1 MTFRK
6 LKFTMIFLMASFT
19 HLHLHTQYSLLDG
32 AIRLDQLFD
41 RLRELKMDSVA
52 MTDHG
57 NMFGVIDFYQRARSA
72 GIKPIIGCEVY
83 VAGPR
88 GMSDRSTR
96 EMYHL
101 VLLARNEIG
110 YRNLCRLVSLA
121 YLDGFYYHPRIDKPL
136 LAKYSE
142 GLVGMSACLSGEI
155 ASFIKHGHVEEA
167 SRAAAEYASLF
178 EPGWFFLELMHNG
191 LPEQEKVNLSLL
203 EIAAERKLP
212 LVATN
217 DCHYLKA
224 GDHRAHDILLCIS
237 TRKTI
242 DDPGRMRHDTEDL
255 YLRSEEE
262 MKKLFADTPEAI
274 ENTRLI
280 ADACNL
286 ELELGKVYL
295 PRYEVPVEYNLDSYL
310 EVNAK
315 QGLDRHLAGDDAEKR
330 ERYTRRFNYEIDVIK
345 RMGFS
350 GYFLIVW
357 DFIAYAKRKGIPVG
371 PGRGSGAG
379 SLVAFCLGITAIDPL
394 PYDLLFERF
403 LNPER
408 VNMPDFDIDFCQD
421 RRGEVIS
428 YVAEKYGSDRV
439 AQIITFGQLKP
450 RLAIKDVGRVMGLS
464 FAETDRISKLV
475 PLGPK
480 VTLDQALREEPRLEE
495 IQNEKPIY
503 REVVQIARS
512 LEGLNRHYGT
522 HAAGIVISNK
532 PLLEMVPVLRG
543 DEGVL
548 TTQFAKDEVEKAGL
562 VKFDFLGLKT
572 LTVIQHALEMIRA
585 GGHEIEILEIP
596 LDDHD
601 VFDLLIS
608 GETDGV
614 FQVESDGFKQLMK
627 ELKPDR
633 FEDIIAAVAL
643 YRPGPLG
650 AGMVED
656 YINRKQRG
664 RGVSYPHPAT
674 KAALE
679 STYGV
684 IIYQEQVMR
693 IAVDLC
699 GFSMIQADI
708 LRKAMG
714 KKKAEEMARLKK
726 MFIEGAGKKSGMPL
740 NEAEGLFT
748 KIEKFAEYAFNK
760 SHSAAYA
767 LISYQT
773 AYLKAHYPLEFMAAL
788 LSSEMDN
795 TEKLVRHLAK
805 VREMGIEILPPD
817 VNRSQKR
824 FSVTDGKILFGLG
837 AVKGLGDTAIEV
849 ICQAREE
856 KSFLSLFDL
865 CARIDLRK
873 VNKRLVDVM
882 IKSGALDALGAGRAC
897 QCAAVEL
904 AFSRAQARQRER
916 QSGQRS
922 LLAMMSGGR
931 GVGGLDDEPPLPKV
945 PEWSERERLA
955 LEREALGFCL
965 TGHPLDR
972 YRRLIGRLTNCVS
985 SRLGQMARK
994 DVALAALVASMR
1006 ERPLKS
1012 GSGRMATLVLEDIEG
1027 TCEAIVFSKEFALCE
1042 GLLKSGEPL
1051 LVKGTVA
1058 MEGDENPVA
1067 RLRVREVALLA
1078 DEQAQKTSRVS
1089 FKLQADGLTPDK
1101 LEELKTI
1108 LGRFKGSCKAYL
1120 HIRLPQAG
1128 SETVLAL
1135 PDQVGSSEQ
1144 LEQEVDNLFSG
1155 KVTEFS

>member
-1 MTFRK
+1 LTFRK
-6 LKFTMIFLMASFT
+6 MKFTMFSLMTGFT

-32 AIRLDQLFD
+32 AIRLNQLFD

-57 NMFGVIDFYQRARSA
+57 NMFGVVDFYRRAQAA

-83 VAGPR
+83 VAGAR

-101 VLLARNEIG
+101 VLLARNETG

-121 YLDGFYYHPRIDKPL
+121 YLDGFYYHPRIDKQL
-136 LAKYSE
+136 LGKHSE

-155 ASFIKHGHVEEA
+155 ASLIKHGHVSDA
-167 SRAAAEYASLF
+167 SLAASEYAALF
-178 EPGWFFLELMHNG
+178 EPGWFFLELQHNG
-191 LPEQEKVNLSLL
+191 LPEQEKVNQVLL
-203 EIAAERKLP
+203 QIASERKLP

-217 DCHYLKA
+217 DCHYLNA

-237 TRKTI
+237 TRKTV

-262 MKKLFADTPEAI
+262 MKQLFADVPEAI
-274 ENTRLI
+274 ENTRRI

-286 ELELGKVYL
+286 ELELGKVFL
-295 PRYEVPVEYNLDSYL
+295 PRYEVPAEYDLDSYL
-310 EVNAK
+310 EAQAK
-315 QGLDRHLAGDDAEKR
+315 QGLDRHLAGLNEEKHDL
-330 ERYTRRFNYEIDVIK
+330 YTKRFTYEIDVIK

-357 DFIAYAKRKGIPVG
+357 DFIAYAKSNGIPVG

-408 VNMPDFDIDFCQD
+408 VSMPDFDIDFCQD
-421 RRGEVIS
+421 RRGEVIN

-475 PLGPK
+475 PMGPK

-512 LEGLNRHYGT
+512 LEGLNRHFGT

-532 PLLEMVPVLRG
+532 PLLEMVPVLKG
-543 DEGVL
+543 EEGVL

-572 LTVIQHALEMIRA
+572 LTVIQHALEMIRV
-585 GGHEIEILEIP
+585 GGHQLEILEIP
-596 LDDHD
+596 LDDQQ

-699 GFSMIQADI
+699 GFSMSQADI

-714 KKKAEEMARLKK
+714 KKKASEMARLKK
-726 MFIEGAGKKSGMPL
+726 MFIEGAGQKSGMPL
-740 NEAEGLFT
+740 NEAEDLFA

-773 AYLKAHYPLEFMAAL
+773 AYLKTHYPVEFMAAL

-795 TEKLVRHLAK
+795 SEKLVRHLAK

-817 VNRSQKR
+817 VNRSQRR
-824 FSVTDGKILFGLG
+824 FSVADGKILFGLG
-837 AVKGLGDTAIEV
+837 AVKGLGDTAIET

-856 KSFLSLFDL
+856 RPFSSLFDL
-865 CARIDLRK
+865 CARVDLRK
-873 VNKRLVDVM
+873 VNKRLVDVL
-882 IKSGALDALGAGRAC
+882 IKSGALDTLGAGRAC

-904 AFSRAQARQRER
+904 AFSRAQARQREK

-922 LLAMMSGGR
+922 LLSMMSGGSGAR
-931 GVGGLDDEPPLPKV
+931 GLDDEPPLPLV
-945 PEWSERERLA
+945 SEWSERERLA
-955 LEREALGFCL
+955 LEREAMGFCL

-972 YRRLIGRLTNCVS
+972 YRRLTGRLTNCSS

-994 DVALAALVASMR
+994 DVAMAALVASMR

-1012 GSGRMATLVLEDIEG
+1012 GSGRMAILVLEDLEG

-1042 GLLKSGEPL
+1042 DLLKSGEPL

-1067 RLRVREVALLA
+1067 KLRVREVALLA
-1078 DEQAQKTSRVS
+1078 EEQAQKTSRVS
-1089 FKLQADGLTPDK
+1089 FKLQADSLTPDK
-1101 LEELKTI
+1101 LAELKTI
-1108 LGRFKGSCKAYL
+1108 LGRFKGSCRAYL
-1120 HIRLPQAG
+1120 HIRLPEVA
-1128 SETVLAL
+1128 SETVLEL

>member
-41 RLRELKMDSVA
+41 RLRELKMDTVA

-57 NMFGVIDFYQRARSA
+57 NMFGVVDFYQRARAA
-72 GIKPIIGCEVY
+72 GIKPVIGCEVY

-88 GMSDRSTR
+88 GMNDRSTR

-101 VLLARNEIG
+101 VLLARNETG

-136 LAKYSE
+136 LGKYSE

-155 ASFIKHGHVEEA
+155 ASHIKHGNVAEA
-167 SRAAAEYASLF
+167 SHSAAEYSELF
-178 EPGWFFLELMHNG
+178 EPGWFFLELQHNG

-237 TRKTI
+237 TRKTV

-255 YLRSEEE
+255 YLRSGEE
-262 MKKLFADTPEAI
+262 MNKLFADTPEAV
-274 ENTRLI
+274 ENTRRI

-310 EVNAK
+310 EANAK
-315 QGLDRHLAGDDAEKR
+315 QGLDRHLAGLEVEKH
-330 ERYTRRFNYEIDVIK
+330 ELYTERFNYEIDVIK

-357 DFIAYAKRKGIPVG
+357 DFIAYAKSNGIPVG

-408 VNMPDFDIDFCQD
+408 VSMPDFDIDFCQD
-421 RRGEVIS
+421 RRGEVIA

-475 PLGPK
+475 PMGPK

-548 TTQFAKDEVEKAGL
+548 TTQFAKDDVEKAGL

-585 GGHEIEILEIP
+585 GGHQLEILEIP
-596 LDDHD
+596 LDDQV
-601 VFDLLIS
+601 VFALLIS

-699 GFSMIQADI
+699 GFSMSQADI

-740 NEAEGLFT
+740 NEAEELFA

-773 AYLKAHYPLEFMAAL
+773 AYLKAHYPVEFMAAI

-922 LLAMMSGGR
+922 LLAMMNGGR
-931 GVGGLDDEPPLPKV
+931 GAGGLDDEPPLPKV

-994 DVALAALVASMR
+994 DVALAALVASIR

-1012 GSGRMATLVLEDIEG
+1012 GSGRMATLVLEDLEG

-1078 DEQAQKTSRVS
+1078 DEQAQKTTRVC
-1089 FKLQADGLTPDK
+1089 FNLQADGLTPDK

-1128 SETVLAL
+1128 SETLLAL